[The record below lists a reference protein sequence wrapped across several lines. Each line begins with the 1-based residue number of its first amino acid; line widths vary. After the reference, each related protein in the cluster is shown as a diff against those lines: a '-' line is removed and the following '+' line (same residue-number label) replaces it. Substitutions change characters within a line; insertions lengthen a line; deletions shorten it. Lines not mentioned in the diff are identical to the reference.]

1 MFDIFNLPDFTLPED
16 FLLGSATAPHQIEG
30 DNVHSGHWKY
40 EQEEVLRNPKFQV
53 SGKACNHYNMV
64 DEDVKLLAALGHKA
78 YRMGV
83 EWARIEPQEGVFD
96 KAATAHYVH
105 ELELLKKNGI
115 KTFVTLV
122 HFSMPLWFEEKNGF
136 FDLDN
141 FAYFERYLRYILPI
155 ISPYVDFWNVFN
167 EFNLGTTERF
177 LNRKFNKTI
186 CHARAYR
193 IIKEYSSAPVS
204 SAHALLQYYGARQSD
219 PFDTALQGY
228 LDAVDNEFFFHAIRT
243 GELVVPGKD
252 GIYDKEIKGTCDF
265 WSINLYVRQMV
276 DARKAKCKTRSMP
289 YTHMQMIS
297 EPFYLEE
304 FWPET
309 MFNGLTRCMDKPV
322 YITENGC
329 CCDNDDFR
337 IIYIAEFLSA
347 LNAARQTG
355 VDVRGYLYWSFMDN
369 YEWSSYA
376 PRFGMVGVD
385 RQTFVR
391 TPKPSA
397 YFYKEIIENK
407 AFKQDILRKYLKSIP
422 TLKK

>member
-228 LDAVDNEFFFHAIRT
+228 LDAVDNEFFFTRFARASWLFREKT
-243 GELVVPGKD
+243 AFTTKRSKALVIFGRSIYMCGK
-252 GIYDKEIKGTCDF
+252 
-265 WSINLYVRQMV
+265 W
-276 DARKAKCKTRSMP
+276 
-289 YTHMQMIS
+289 
-297 EPFYLEE
+297 
-304 FWPET
+304 
-309 MFNGLTRCMDKPV
+309 
-322 YITENGC
+322 
-329 CCDNDDFR
+329 
-337 IIYIAEFLSA
+337 
-347 LNAARQTG
+347 
-355 VDVRGYLYWSFMDN
+355 
-369 YEWSSYA
+369 
-376 PRFGMVGVD
+376 
-385 RQTFVR
+385 
-391 TPKPSA
+391 
-397 YFYKEIIENK
+397 
-407 AFKQDILRKYLKSIP
+407 
-422 TLKK
+422 